1 MGLRRR
7 RTSALLLESALIVA
21 SILLAFALNGWWET
35 RQEHRLGERALAS
48 FEQETRQ
55 NRENLVAVMPYHR
68 HLHALFSDLSVSGAV
83 RTFDDIRY
91 LEGFDGWQPPVLT
104 STAWST
110 AIATGAL
117 ASLDF
122 DTVREISAVYTLQDR
137 FARQSDGSF
146 LTAPGALTDAN
157 IGASLI
163 SAEIFLTDV
172 TNASLDMV
180 AAYDRL
186 LEWLAHRR
194 R

>member
-1 MGLRRR
+1 MSPRRR
-7 RTSALLLESALIVA
+7 RTSALLLESALIVG

-35 RQEHRLGERALAS
+35 RQERRLGERALAS
-48 FEQETRQ
+48 FEQEIRQ
-55 NRENLVAVMPYHR
+55 NRENLMAVMPYHR
-68 HLHALFSDLSVSGAV
+68 HLHTLFSELSVSGAV

-91 LEGFDGWQPPVLT
+91 LDGFEGWQPPVLT

-110 AIATGAL
+110 AIATGVL
-117 ASLDF
+117 SVLDY

-137 FARQSDGSF
+137 FVRHSDGSF

-157 IGASLI
+157 IGATLI

-172 TNASLDMV
+172 TNTSLDMV
-180 AAYDRL
+180 AAYDGL
-186 LEWLAHRR
+186 LESLTHRR

>member
-1 MGLRRR
+1 MGIRRR

-35 RQEHRLGERALAS
+35 RQERRLGERALAS
-48 FEQETRQ
+48 FAQEIRQ
-55 NRENLVAVMPYHR
+55 NRENLAAVMPYHR
-68 HLHALFSDLSVSGAV
+68 HLHTLFSDLSVSGSV

-117 ASLDF
+117 AFLDF

-137 FARQSDGSF
+137 FARHSDGSF

-172 TNASLDMV
+172 TNTSIDMIT
-180 AAYDRL
+180 AYDRL
-186 LEWLAHRR
+186 LEWLADRR
-194 R
+194 H